1 MMHHNTWTKNAL
13 AVMSIVSLVAC
24 NSAPNKVQSLEDA
37 RAAYLEASQ
46 DFNMVKYAAEELD
59 GARNAL
65 QKADIHWEKKDS
77 ADDIEHYVYLTAQRI
92 EIARLIVKREEAEI
106 EIKEMSFE
114 REALNQRLRDIQ
126 LVQVLRKA
134 DESKR
139 EESVVQVDETD
150 RGMLWTLGDVFFD
163 VDKATLA
170 PSAARN
176 IAQIANFMRKNPTRN
191 AVIEGHTD
199 ASGED
204 DHNMELSCLR
214 AEAVRDA
221 LIDANIDASRLTFIG
236 FGAKR
241 PVANN
246 ASMIG
251 KQANRRV
258 EVLFP
263 DDNMQVSKNEEG

>member
-1 MMHHNTWTKNAL
+1 MMPHNTWAKNAL
-13 AVMSIVSLVAC
+13 AVVSIFSLVAC
-24 NSAPNKVQSLEDA
+24 NSAPKQVQSLEDA

-46 DFNMVKYAAEELD
+46 DFNMVKYASEELD
-59 GARNAL
+59 SAHVAL
-65 QKADIHWEKKDS
+65 QKADTHWKKKS
-77 ADDIEHYVYLTAQRI
+77 GAANVEHYVYLTGRRI
-92 EIARLIVKREEAEI
+92 ETARLIADREEAET
-106 EIKEMSFE
+106 EIQEMSVD
-114 REALNQRLRDIQ
+114 REVLNQKLRDAE
-126 LVQVLRKA
+126 LVQVLREA

-139 EESVVQVDETD
+139 ELSKVQVDETD

-176 IAQIANFMRKNPTRN
+176 IAQIASFMRKNPTRN

-204 DHNMELSCLR
+204 GHNMELSCLR
-214 AEAVRDA
+214 AEAVRNA
-221 LIDANIDASRLTFIG
+221 LLDANIDASRLSFIG

-241 PVANN
+241 PVADN
-246 ASMIG
+246 ASMVG

-263 DDNMQVSKNEEG
+263 DADVQVSDNEAG